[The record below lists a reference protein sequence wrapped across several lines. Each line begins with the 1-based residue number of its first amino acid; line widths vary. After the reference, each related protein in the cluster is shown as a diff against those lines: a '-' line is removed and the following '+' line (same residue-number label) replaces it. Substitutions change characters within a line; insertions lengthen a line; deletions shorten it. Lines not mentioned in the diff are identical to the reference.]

1 MSSSSKSLLLVLQ
14 RCVGIRHATTG
25 IRSVFPDRFRPIQ
38 RLAWTSTT
46 RAMCLQR
53 PSQRPVVAASR
64 YTFCTKTGGSCDE
77 YPPLPA
83 YQHETEEERKEVFI
97 VQVKGLLWSCTP
109 QDLLKFFSDC
119 RIRDGVKGIHF
130 TLNKMGRPTGIA
142 FIEMEDEEDVNKALE
157 KHRQYL
163 GPRYV
168 EVYEVTESDA
178 EAIMEKATGSQAD
191 DGVVRLRGL
200 PFSSTKADIAQFFS
214 DLDIVENGITI
225 ITDHAGR
232 NSGEAFV
239 QFFSKEEAEK
249 ALLRDRAVMG
259 TRYIEVFP
267 SRSEEVYSSKRMR
280 NSGVSD
286 TGHSVRNRRTTSQS
300 LVQNSLPLHYIH
312 MRGLPFQVSGEDV
325 VNFFRP
331 LVVSKMLME
340 FGPDG
345 RPSGEADVYFGRH
358 EDAVAAMSR
367 DREHIGGRY
376 IELFLNSVPDS

>member
-325 VNFFRP
+325 VNVIKTYRFSD
-331 LVVSKMLME
+331 L
-340 FGPDG
+340 
-345 RPSGEADVYFGRH
+345 
-358 EDAVAAMSR
+358 
-367 DREHIGGRY
+367 
-376 IELFLNSVPDS
+376 